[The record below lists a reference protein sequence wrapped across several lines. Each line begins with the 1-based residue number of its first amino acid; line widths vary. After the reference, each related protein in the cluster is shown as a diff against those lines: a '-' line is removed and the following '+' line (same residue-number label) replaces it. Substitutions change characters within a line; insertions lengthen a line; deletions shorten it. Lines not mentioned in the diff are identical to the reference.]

1 MKTELERLNYRKRCR
16 LVVTSILL
24 VETLVQRDMLW
35 SVAQLAT
42 PPNNL
47 QRRAATVADSYE
59 TVEEFLQMMDAG
71 ELDGNLSVETQKLTT
86 AQLEQVGQI
95 LLDRE
100 EARRRNE

>member
-1 MKTELERLNYRKRCR
+1 M
-16 LVVTSILL
+16 
-24 VETLVQRDMLW
+24 
-35 SVAQLAT
+35 
-42 PPNNL
+42 
-47 QRRAATVADSYE
+47 ADSYE